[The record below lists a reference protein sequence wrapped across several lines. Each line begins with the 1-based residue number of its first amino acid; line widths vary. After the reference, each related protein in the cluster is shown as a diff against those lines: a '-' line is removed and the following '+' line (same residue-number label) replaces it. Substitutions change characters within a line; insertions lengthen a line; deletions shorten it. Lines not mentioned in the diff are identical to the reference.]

1 MIGRAGRPFGLALS
15 IYRLCNNRTFR
26 IDPDQTMPDSSGP
39 PTGRPTRSTGTAMD
53 TDRPDPPESGRSA
66 AAGADDPGLPRIGEP
81 APEFTARSTHGPC
94 SLSDYRGRWLLF
106 LSHPADFTP
115 VCTSE
120 FVALARAADAFAGRG
135 CDLLALSADSV
146 FAHLAWLRSIR
157 EAFGVD
163 VGFPIVEDPSMAIAR
178 AYGMIHPQAGDTATI
193 RASFAIDPEG
203 IVQALVYY
211 PMQVGRSVP
220 ELLRLLDALQAARR
234 GGLSTPADWQPGQP
248 ALASPARTVQD
259 ADRAAAQPDAPAWY
273 YRPVTPRDDDE
284 KA

>member
-1 MIGRAGRPFGLALS
+1 MPRTATDLATDPAADSLEPNAG
-15 IYRLCNNRTFR
+15 
-26 IDPDQTMPDSSGP
+26 
-39 PTGRPTRSTGTAMD
+39 D
-53 TDRPDPPESGRSA
+53 TDA
-66 AAGADDPGLPRIGEP
+66 GLPRIGDP
-81 APEFTARSTHGPC
+81 APEFTARTTHGPR

-106 LSHPADFTP
+106 VSHPADFTP

-120 FVALARAADAFAGRG
+120 FVALARAADAFAARG

-157 EAFGVD
+157 EAFGVEI
-163 VGFPIVEDPSMAIAR
+163 GFPIVEDPSMAIAR

-193 RASFAIDPEG
+193 RASFVIDPEG

-234 GGLSTPADWQPGQP
+234 DGVSTPADWQPGET
-248 ALASPARTVQD
+248 ALASPARTVQE

-273 YRPVTPRDDDE
+273 YRPLATRDDE